1 MNVMNVR
8 SVEEGCNGAYI
19 TLRMNFHILW
29 LFFLLALGCF
39 IQGCILAFKFRKL
52 GLSQKDLQLI
62 SNVVEVKLTV
72 FMYAESYL
80 NEQIIYIHHELE
92 NAENVLNFLGYQQ
105 VRTLHVNLVFKSISE
120 NVSII
125 STETILQE
133 VTDKILLRESIRW
146 LCYNIFLW
154 EKNMK

>member
-1 MNVMNVR
+1 
-8 SVEEGCNGAYI
+8 
-19 TLRMNFHILW
+19 
-29 LFFLLALGCF
+29 
-39 IQGCILAFKFRKL
+39 
-52 GLSQKDLQLI
+52 
-62 SNVVEVKLTV
+62 
-72 FMYAESYL
+72 MYAESYL
-80 NEQIIYIHHELE
+80 NKQIIYIHHELE

-105 VRTLHVNLVFKSISE
+105 VRTLHVNLVFESISE

-125 STETILQE
+125 SSETILQE